1 MFGTSFHHKIFFQ
14 VPKMFTVLT
23 KLKIHWQFPEVIL
36 HINNFSLCKFRKE
49 RCLDQWYLADTINDK
64 VYIYG
69 RTFVLLL
76 KLSKNIKDS
85 PLNLQTY
92 DAISL
97 LKYINTTVELLFNN
111 TVWLSLTDWCG
122 IRKVIMYDFNY
133 FT

>member
-1 MFGTSFHHKIFFQ
+1 MFGTSFHHKIFFL

-23 KLKIHWQFPEVIL
+23 KLKIHWQFPEIIL
-36 HINNFSLCKFRKE
+36 QINNFSLCKFRKE

-97 LKYINTTVELLFNN
+97 LKYIVIQLLNYCSII
-111 TVWLSLTDWCG
+111 LCG
-122 IRKVIMYDFNY
+122 FH
-133 FT
+133 